1 MINIDKTDFV
11 YKSLQSLG
19 VENIDDQYMK
29 LINNGVSDSKS
40 LENYLLSELGLDF
53 LGDIDES
60 ALEDV
65 LPYFSDLKQLKK
77 VPQSKINQ
85 MLKEYIKT
93 NDAQIK
99 EDIINAKLNDVLLL
113 ACAYKMR
120 HLDIN
125 LNDLVQTCN
134 IGVITALAKYNQT
147 SKIKFDTYIN
157 YWILDAINKEFTI
170 GE

>member
-11 YKSLQSLG
+11 YKALQALE
-19 VENIDDQYMK
+19 VENIEEQYMR
-29 LINNGVSDSKS
+29 LIDNGVCDSKS
-40 LENYLLSELGLDF
+40 LDNYLLSQLGLDF
-53 LGDIDES
+53 LGDVDES
-60 ALEDV
+60 ALEEA
-65 LPYFSDLKQLKK
+65 LPYFSDLKKIKK

-99 EDIINAKLNDVLLL
+99 NDIINAKLNDVLLL

-120 HLDIN
+120 HMDIN

-134 IGVITALAKYNQT
+134 IGVITALNKYNQA

-157 YWILDAINKEFTI
+157 YWVLDAINNEFTI